1 MITFR
6 KIRLLGALC
15 VAFGG
20 SAAVQADPADSTVQ
34 IKDFMFAPSALTVKA
49 GTRVSWVNLDGEV
62 HTVVGE
68 GFRSGALDT
77 RDSFAFEFDKPG
89 TYHFVCSIHPQ
100 MLGTIVV
107 Q

>member
-1 MITFR
+1 MTTFR
-6 KIRLLGALC
+6 KIRLLGTLC
-15 VAFGG
+15 FAMGG
-20 SAAVQADPADSTVQ
+20 CTAVEADPADSTVQ
-34 IKDFMFAPSALTVKA
+34 IKNFMFAPTSLTVST

-77 RDSFAFEFDKPG
+77 KDSFAFKFDKPG